1 MSATTIESKKK
12 KISHGQDHAVKRFGV
27 GSFFVM
33 LLVILITI
41 VSMFPF
47 YILIIMST
55 QTNAQIFRG
64 LTLLPG
70 ANFITNVKGVVES
83 GEFYRCYGNSL
94 KVSICATF
102 IGVFFAALS
111 GFALAKYNFRFRNQI
126 YAFVLATMMVPG
138 QISTIGFLMEMKAMG
153 FANTHFPLIIGWVTN
168 AFGTYWMTSYQQASV
183 PTELIESARID
194 GCNEF
199 MIFLRIIIPCI
210 TPAIATLAML
220 CWMWSWNSYML
231 PLIILSKAAM
241 FTIPLFIT
249 TLGTAYSTDYAGR
262 MCGLLM
268 ATLPIIIIFAIGS
281 KTFVRG
287 LTSGAVKG

>member
-1 MSATTIESKKK
+1 MADTKMKKAQ
-12 KISHGQDHAVKRFGV
+12 HGDEHAVKRFSV
-27 GSFFVM
+27 WTV
-33 LLVILITI
+33 LLFIFILCFTVI
-41 VSMFPF
+41 SMFPF

-55 QTNAQIFRG
+55 QTNAEIFAG
-64 LTLLPG
+64 LTLTPSTHFLD
-70 ANFITNVKGVVES
+70 NLQGVVES
-83 GEFYRCYGNSL
+83 GEFYGCYANSL
-94 KVSICATF
+94 KVSILSTVV
-102 IGVFFAALS
+102 GVFFAALS

-153 FANTHFPLIIGWVTN
+153 LTSTHFPLIIGWVTN

-183 PTELIESARID
+183 PTEMIEAARID

-220 CWMWSWNSYML
+220 VWMWSWNSYML
-231 PLIILSKAAM
+231 PLIMLNKASM
-241 FTIPLFIT
+241 YTIPLFIT

-268 ATLPIIIIFAIGS
+268 ATMPIIIIFAIGS